1 LHELAQLRVRARWRI
16 ERFDKPVVGCP
27 VDPEQR
33 LIEQGFL
40 GRPARR
46 VQHKI
51 GPAFALHGRRLIDQG
66 ALGRLDPDIAF

>member
-1 LHELAQLRVRARWRI
+1 MSLRKLRVRARWRI
-16 ERFDKPVVGCP
+16 KQFDKAVVGCP
-27 VDPEQR
+27 VNPEQR

-51 GPAFALHGRRLIDQG
+51 GPAFALHGRRLIDQR
-66 ALGRLDPDIAF
+66 ALGRLDPGY